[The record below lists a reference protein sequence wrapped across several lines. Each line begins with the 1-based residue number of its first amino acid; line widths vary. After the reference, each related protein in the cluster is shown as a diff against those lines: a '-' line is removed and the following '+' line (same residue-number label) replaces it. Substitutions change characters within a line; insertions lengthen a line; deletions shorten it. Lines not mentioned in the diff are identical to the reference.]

1 MVRSIL
7 ILLVGMIFVLP
18 SGSQDKQKTLKLWY
32 RQPALRWDHGM
43 PIGNGRIGAMIYGGV
58 QSERIV
64 LNEESIWSHDG
75 EYLDSKGAYKYVK
88 EIRQLLFDGKYK
100 EAEKL
105 AAEKVMG
112 DRLPSGTNTYQE
124 LGHLTIDFPDH
135 NNAKDYYRELDLETA
150 IATIRYK
157 IEKTEFTRET
167 FSSAVDQAIY
177 YKITANNSG
186 IINAMI
192 SFDREGSELDI
203 QVTDNEIIILG
214 MAGKKKGVR
223 FCGRVKVISGSGEV
237 TADKQ
242 NILVKSSDSLL
253 LVITVATDYSGGD
266 PFTQSKKLMEAA
278 LGRAYTEVR
287 RNHIA
292 EYQSWFNR
300 FSINLG
306 SSQAE
311 YFPTDERLEALKIGA
326 VDPSLISLYVQFG
339 RYLLISSSRPGC
351 MPANLQGIW
360 VDGIKPPWNSDYHIN
375 INLQMN
381 YWPAEVTNLSEC
393 SYPLFN
399 FIEKLIPNGRKTA
412 RTLYGS
418 DGFTAHHTSDA
429 WFFTTCFGYPKYGAW
444 PMAVGWLSR
453 HLWEHYLYT
462 QDLAFL
468 KNTAYPIM
476 KEAAEFYL
484 DFLVEEPKTGLL
496 VSGPSISPENS
507 FITPNGERASLCMGP
522 SMDHQ
527 IIQDHLLST
536 VKASELLD
544 TNMIFKYE
552 ILNILDKLTPV
563 KIGKD
568 GRIMEWSQDF
578 EEAEPGHRHMSHLY
592 GLFPANLFTW
602 QETPDLMEAAKKVL
616 EYRLKH
622 GGGHTGWSR
631 AWIINFYARLKDQE
645 KAYSNVR
652 ALLSKSTLPSMLDTH
667 PPFQID
673 GNFGGCSGIVE
684 MLIQSHGGEIE
695 LLPALPSAWKDG
707 EIKGVRA
714 RGGFEIDMKWDEGQ
728 LVSAR
733 IKSLAGKSCEVLY
746 KGKRFAKETVKD
758 EEFIITPEM
767 LADTMQ

>member
-7 ILLVGMIFVLP
+7 ILLVGMIFILP
-18 SGSQDKQKTLKLWY
+18 SSSQNKQKKLKLWY
-32 RQPALRWDHGM
+32 RQPALQWDHSM
-43 PIGNGRIGAMIYGGV
+43 PIGNGRLGAMIYGGV
-58 QSERIV
+58 QSEKIV

-75 EYLDSKGAYKYVK
+75 EYTDRIDGYKYVR

-124 LGHLTIDFPDH
+124 LGVLTIDLLNHSDPQ
-135 NNAKDYYRELDLETA
+135 DYSRELDLETA
-150 IATIRYK
+150 IATVRYK

-167 FSSAVDQAIY
+167 FSSAIDQAVYWRIV
-177 YKITANNSG
+177 ASDSG
-186 IINAMI
+186 KINAKI
-192 SFDREGSELDI
+192 SLQRDGSNHDI
-203 QVTDNEIIILG
+203 QVVDNEIVIRGI
-214 MAGKKKGVR
+214 AGTEKGVGY
-223 FCGRVKVISGSGEV
+223 CGRIKVIPVNGGISHGENRITV
-237 TADKQ
+237 SSADT
-242 NILVKSSDSLL
+242 LL
-253 LVITVATDYSGGD
+253 LVITAATDYSGGD
-266 PFTQSKKLMEAA
+266 PFTQSQKQMELAT
-278 LGRAYTEVR
+278 GRKYSDVKCD
-287 RNHIA
+287 HIA

-306 SSQAE
+306 SSQAG

-326 VDPSLISLYVQFG
+326 IDPSLISLYVQFS

-351 MPANLQGIW
+351 LPANLQGIW
-360 VDGIKPPWNSDYHIN
+360 VNGIKPPWNSDYHIN

-381 YWPAEVTNLSEC
+381 YWLAEVTNLSEC
-393 SYPLFN
+393 SYPLFD
-399 FIEKLIPNGRKTA
+399 FIEKLLPNGRKTA

-418 DGFTAHHTSDA
+418 DGFAAHHTSDV
-429 WFFTTCFGYPKYGAW
+429 WFFTTGFGKPVYGAW
-444 PMAVGWLSR
+444 PMAGGWLSR
-453 HLWEHYLYT
+453 HLWDHYLYT

-484 DFLVEEPKTGLL
+484 DFLVEDPKTGLL

-507 FITPNGERASLCMGP
+507 FITSNGERASLCMGP

-536 VKASELLD
+536 VKASELLNAD
-544 TNMIFKYE
+544 VTFRHEM
-552 ILNILDKLTPV
+552 LSTLDKLSPV

-568 GRIMEWSQDF
+568 GRILEWSQAF

-592 GLFPANLFTW
+592 GLHPANLFTW
-602 QETPDLMEAAKKVL
+602 QETPELMEAAKKVL

-673 GNFGGCSGIVE
+673 GNFGGCAGIIE
-684 MLIQSHGGEIE
+684 MLVQSHSGEIE
-695 LLPALPSAWKDG
+695 LLPALPDAWKDG
-707 EIKGVRA
+707 EVKGVKA
-714 RGGFEIDMKWDEGQ
+714 RGGFEIDIKWDKGQ

-733 IKSLAGKSCEVLY
+733 IKSMAGKQCRLLY
-746 KGKRFAKETVKD
+746 NGRRIVKKTSEG
-758 EEFIITPEM
+758 EEFIVNPEM
-767 LADTMQ
+767 FTDK

>member
-7 ILLVGMIFVLP
+7 ILLLGMIFILP
-18 SGSQDKQKTLKLWY
+18 SASQDKQKKLKLWY
-32 RQPALRWDHGM
+32 RQPALQWDHAM
-43 PIGNGRIGAMIYGGV
+43 PIGNGRLGAMVFGGV
-58 QSERIV
+58 PSEKIV

-75 EYLDSKGAYKYVK
+75 ENTDRIDGFKYVR

-124 LGHLTIDFPDH
+124 LGELTIDLINHSEPL
-135 NNAKDYYRELDLETA
+135 DYSRELDLETA
-150 IATIRYK
+150 IATVKYK
-157 IEKTEFTRET
+157 VEKTEFTRET

-177 YKITANNSG
+177 WRIVANDSG
-186 IINAMI
+186 KINAKI
-192 SFDREGSELDI
+192 SLQRDGINHDI
-203 QVTDNEIIILG
+203 QVVDNEI
-214 MAGKKKGVR
+214 
-223 FCGRVKVISGSGEV
+223 VISGIAGKEKGVGYCGRIKVIPVNGRISHGKNSITV
-237 TADKQ
+237 SSADT
-242 NILVKSSDSLL
+242 LL
-253 LVITVATDYSGGD
+253 LVITSVTDYSGGD
-266 PFTQSKKLMEAA
+266 PFTQSKKQMESAT
-278 LGRAYTEVR
+278 GRNYSDVKCD
-287 RNHIA
+287 HIA

-306 SSQAE
+306 SSQAG
-311 YFPTDERLEALKIGA
+311 YFPTDERLEAVKIGA
-326 VDPSLISLYVQFG
+326 IDPSLISLYVQFS

-351 MPANLQGIW
+351 LPANLQGIW
-360 VDGIKPPWNSDYHIN
+360 VNGIKPPWNSDYHIN

-381 YWPAEVTNLSEC
+381 YWLAEVTNLSEC
-393 SYPLFN
+393 NNPLFD
-399 FIEKLIPNGRKTA
+399 FIEKLLPNGRKTA

-418 DGFTAHHTSDA
+418 DGFAAHHTSDV
-429 WFFTTCFGYPKYGAW
+429 WFFTTGFGKPVYGAW
-444 PMAVGWLSR
+444 PMAGGWLSR
-453 HLWEHYLYT
+453 HLWDHYLYT
-462 QDLAFL
+462 QDIVFL
-468 KNTAYPIM
+468 RNTAYPIM

-484 DFLVEEPKTGLL
+484 NFLVEDPKTGLL

-507 FITPNGERASLCMGP
+507 FITQNGERASLCMGP

-536 VKASELLD
+536 VKASELLNAD
-544 TNMIFKYE
+544 VTFRHEM
-552 ILNILDKLTPV
+552 LSTLDKLTPV

-568 GRIMEWSQDF
+568 GRILEWSQDF

-592 GLFPANLFTW
+592 GLHPANLFTW
-602 QETPDLMEAAKKVL
+602 QGTPELMEAAKKVL

-673 GNFGGCSGIVE
+673 GNFGGCAGIIE
-684 MLIQSHGGEIE
+684 MLIQSHAGEIE
-695 LLPALPSAWKDG
+695 LLPALPDAWKDG
-707 EIKGVRA
+707 EVKGVRV
-714 RGGFEIDMKWDEGQ
+714 RGGFEIDIKWDKGQ

-733 IKSLAGKSCEVLY
+733 IKSLAGKSCKISY
-746 KGKRFAKETVKD
+746 NGKRMSKKTLKG
-758 EEFIITPEM
+758 EEFIVYPEM
-767 LADTMQ
+767 FTDK